1 MIEFAGYIIKTEAI
15 MAIGPVIYKGPRSS
29 FVEGTAEL
37 TVLFDNNTITKVY
50 NAKEK
55 PLAEDDRK
63 WLIFQVFSYTIP
75 AVAPKNGASID

>member
-1 MIEFAGYIIKTEAI
+1 MIEFAGYTIKAEAI
-15 MAIGPVIYKGPRSS
+15 RAIGPVVYKGPRSS
-29 FVEGTAEL
+29 FVEGSAEL

-63 WLIFQVFSYTIP
+63 WLISQVFGYTIT
-75 AVAPKNGASID
+75 ATATKNGALVD